1 MNDFDS
7 GFTELSDI
15 LKEYEIKSENVLD
28 ALKAGAEALVT
39 DLLKLPKPRSKISK
53 PTYTHII
60 DTFSYRVHENKEIE
74 VGWGKYYGHMLERG
88 TVAMLA
94 KPHIRPTWES
104 NRDRYAQIML
114 KALGL

>member
-7 GFTELSDI
+7 GFSELAEA
-15 LKEYEIKSENVLD
+15 LKEYENKSEHILD
-28 ALKAGAEALVT
+28 ALKAGAEALVE
-39 DLLKLPKPRSKISK
+39 DLLKLPKPRSKITK

-88 TVAMLA
+88 TVAMLP
-94 KPHIRPTWES
+94 KPHIKPTWES
-104 NRDRYAQIML
+104 NRERYMQTMI